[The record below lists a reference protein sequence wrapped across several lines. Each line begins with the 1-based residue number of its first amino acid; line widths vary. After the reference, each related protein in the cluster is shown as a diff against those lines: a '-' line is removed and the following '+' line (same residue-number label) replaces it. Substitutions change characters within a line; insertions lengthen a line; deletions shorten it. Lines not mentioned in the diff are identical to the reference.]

1 MTLISK
7 IYYQVLKRASVKKG
21 SSLIFWVKINNCQ
34 WKTTGLYHYLTKC
47 PHLKIVDYLIL
58 DLITLMSNI
67 YFLPKSN
74 FYQNAEVVISATELY
89 LGTKNGNKP

>member
-21 SSLIFWVKINNCQ
+21 SSPIFFKINNCQ

-58 DLITLMSNI
+58 DLITFISNI